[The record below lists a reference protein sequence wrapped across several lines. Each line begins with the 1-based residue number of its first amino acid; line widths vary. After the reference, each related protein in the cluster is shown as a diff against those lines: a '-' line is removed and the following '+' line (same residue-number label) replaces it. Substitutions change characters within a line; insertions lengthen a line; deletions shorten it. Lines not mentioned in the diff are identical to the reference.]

1 MSTSQFAP
9 VSTLLAKVASV
20 PSSQQT
26 ASRVTPDVREKMRL
40 VAAME
45 GCTISHLVEAVFNDF
60 LERFEM
66 VADVTTRGT
75 DYEEVA
81 TSDTTSTLRLS
92 KTLRGR
98 LHEAARLEECLYST
112 LTESVLNTFLRE
124 YQLVSGLDLDNMI
137 ASRQHQSSSKIS

>member
-1 MSTSQFAP
+1 MSHLQFASVP
-9 VSTLLAKVASV
+9 TLLAKVASV
-20 PSSQQT
+20 PTSQQT

-45 GCTISHLVEAVFNDF
+45 GCTISHLVEAVFQDF
-60 LERFEM
+60 VDRFEM
-66 VADVTTRGT
+66 VADVTTRGGA
-75 DYEEVA
+75 YEEVA

-92 KTLRGR
+92 KTLRSR

-124 YQLVSGLDLDNMI
+124 YQLVSGLDLDSII
-137 ASRQHQSSSKIS
+137 ASRLNQNAKQAS